1 MAGLL
6 GSSAEPLDDSRAAPM
21 VAWMVVPWVDDWAGQ
36 KDGLWDALKADL
48 TADAKAAGWAD

>member
-1 MAGLL
+1 
-6 GSSAEPLDDSRAAPM
+6 M

-36 KDGLWDALKADL
+36 KGGLWDALKAGL

>member
-1 MAGLL
+1 
-6 GSSAEPLDDSRAAPM
+6 M